1 MTPRLK
7 PGSGGDAKKLPRLPA
22 ALWKEDYILEITAEK
37 VKELRDK
44 TNAGMMDCKK
54 ALKETNGDLEKAI
67 VYLREK
73 GLAVARKRADRVA
86 SEGVI
91 MSYIHTGGKLGVMV
105 EVNCETDF
113 VAKTPEFHE
122 FAKNLAMQ
130 IAAANPVAI
139 AREDL
144 DPEMVAKEKAIL
156 LAQARE
162 SGKPEHVL
170 EKMVEGRLKKFF
182 NDVCLLEQ
190 PYVKNPDIL
199 VQDYLN
205 EMRAKTGENIIIRR
219 FIRYQLGAN

>member
-1 MTPRLK
+1 M
-7 PGSGGDAKKLPRLPA
+7 
-22 ALWKEDYILEITAEK
+22 EITAEK

-54 ALKETNGDLEKAI
+54 ALKETSGDLEKAI

-73 GLAVARKRADRVA
+73 GLAVARKRADRAA

-91 MSYIHTGGKLGVMV
+91 QSYIHTGGRLGVML

-113 VAKTPEFHE
+113 VAKTPEFNE

-139 AREDL
+139 GREDL
-144 DPEMVAKEKAIL
+144 DAEIVEKEKGIL
-156 LAQARE
+156 MAQARE
-162 SGKPEHVL
+162 SGKPENVL

-182 NDVCLLEQ
+182 GEVCLLEQ
-190 PYVKNPDIL
+190 AYVKNPDLTI
-199 VQDYLN
+199 QDYLN
-205 EMRAKTGENIIIRR
+205 EIRAKTGENIIIRR
-219 FIRYQLGAN
+219 FTRYQLGAS

>member
-1 MTPRLK
+1 M
-7 PGSGGDAKKLPRLPA
+7 
-22 ALWKEDYILEITAEK
+22 EITAEK

>member
-1 MTPRLK
+1 M
-7 PGSGGDAKKLPRLPA
+7 
-22 ALWKEDYILEITAEK
+22 EITADK

-54 ALKETNGDLEKAI
+54 ALKESNGDLEKAI

-91 MSYIHTGGKLGVMV
+91 QAYIHTGGRLGVML

-113 VAKTPEFHE
+113 VAKTPEFNE

-130 IAAANPVAI
+130 VAAASPMAI
-139 AREDL
+139 GREDL
-144 DPEMVAKEKAIL
+144 DAEVVEKEKGIL
-156 LAQARE
+156 MAQARE
-162 SGKPEHVL
+162 TGKPENVL

-182 NDVCLLEQ
+182 GEVCLLEQ
-190 PYVKNPDIL
+190 AYVKNPDLTI
-199 VQDYLN
+199 QDYLN

-219 FIRYQLGAN
+219 FTRYQLGAS

>member
-1 MTPRLK
+1 
-7 PGSGGDAKKLPRLPA
+7 
-22 ALWKEDYILEITAEK
+22 LEITAEK

-67 VYLREK
+67 IYLREK

-91 MSYIHTGGKLGVMV
+91 TSYIHTGGKLGVML

-130 IAAANPVAI
+130 IAAANPLAVG
-139 AREDL
+139 REDL
-144 DPEMVAKEKAIL
+144 DPEVVEKEKAIL
-156 LAQARE
+156 MVQARE

-182 NDVCLLEQ
+182 SEVCLLEQ
-190 PYVKNPDIL
+190 PYVKNPDITI
-199 VQDYLN
+199 QDYLN
-205 EMRAKTGENIIIRR
+205 EMRAKTGENVIIRR
-219 FIRYQLGAN
+219 FIRYQLGAS

>member
-1 MTPRLK
+1 
-7 PGSGGDAKKLPRLPA
+7 
-22 ALWKEDYILEITAEK
+22 LEITAEN
-37 VKELRDK
+37 VKKLRDK

-54 ALKETNGDLEKAI
+54 ALKETGGDLEKAV

-91 MSYIHTGGKLGVMV
+91 QSYIHTGGKLGVML

-113 VAKTPEFHE
+113 VAKTPEFNE

-130 IAAANPVAI
+130 IAAANPMAI
-139 AREDL
+139 GREDL
-144 DPEMVAKEKAIL
+144 DQEIVEKEKGIL

-182 NDVCLLEQ
+182 GEVCLLEQ
-190 PYVKNPDIL
+190 PYVKNPDMTI
-199 VQDYLN
+199 QDYLN
-205 EMRAKTGENIIIRR
+205 EMRAKTGENVIIRR
-219 FIRYQLGAN
+219 FIRYQLGTS

>member
-1 MTPRLK
+1 
-7 PGSGGDAKKLPRLPA
+7 
-22 ALWKEDYILEITAEK
+22 LEITAEK

-54 ALKETNGDLEKAI
+54 ALKESDGDLEKAV

-91 MSYIHTGGKLGVMV
+91 QSYIHTGGKLGVML

-113 VAKTPEFHE
+113 VAKTPEFNE
-122 FAKNLAMQ
+122 FTKNLAMQ
-130 IAAANPVAI
+130 IAAASPMAI
-139 AREDL
+139 GREDL
-144 DPEMVAKEKAIL
+144 DPESVEREKGIL
-156 LAQARE
+156 MAQARE
-162 SGKPEHVL
+162 TGKPENVL

-182 NDVCLLEQ
+182 GEVCLLEQ
-190 PYVKNPDIL
+190 PFVKNPDMTI
-199 VQDYLN
+199 QDYLN

-219 FIRYQLGAN
+219 FIRYQLGAS

>member
-1 MTPRLK
+1 M
-7 PGSGGDAKKLPRLPA
+7 
-22 ALWKEDYILEITAEK
+22 EITAEK

-54 ALKETNGDLEKAI
+54 ALKETNGDLEKAV

-91 MSYIHTGGKLGVMV
+91 QSYIHTGGKLGVIL

-113 VAKTPEFHE
+113 VAKTPEFNE

-130 IAAANPVAI
+130 IAAANPVAVG
-139 AREDL
+139 REDL
-144 DPEMVAKEKAIL
+144 DSEIVEKEKAIL

-162 SGKPEHVL
+162 SGKPENVL
-170 EKMVEGRLKKFF
+170 EKMVEGRLKKFYGE
-182 NDVCLLEQ
+182 VCLLEQ
-190 PYVKNPDIL
+190 AYVKNPDLTI
-199 VQDYLN
+199 QDYLN
-205 EMRAKTGENIIIRR
+205 EMRAKTGENVIIRR
-219 FIRYQLGAN
+219 FIRYQLGAS

>member
-1 MTPRLK
+1 M
-7 PGSGGDAKKLPRLPA
+7 
-22 ALWKEDYILEITAEK
+22 EITAEK

-54 ALKETNGDLEKAI
+54 ALQETGGDLEKAI

-113 VAKTPEFHE
+113 VAKTLEFHE

-130 IAAANPVAI
+130 IAAANPLAVG
-139 AREDL
+139 REDL
-144 DPEMVAKEKAIL
+144 DAELVEKEKAIL

-162 SGKPEHVL
+162 SGKPEKVL

-182 NDVCLLEQ
+182 AEVCLVEQ
-190 PYVKNPDIL
+190 PYVKNPDIT

-219 FIRYQLGAN
+219 FIRYQLGAG

>member
-1 MTPRLK
+1 
-7 PGSGGDAKKLPRLPA
+7 
-22 ALWKEDYILEITAEK
+22 LEITAEK

-54 ALKETNGDLEKAI
+54 ALKETDGDLEKAV

-91 MSYIHTGGKLGVMV
+91 HSYIHTGGKLGVML

-113 VAKTPEFHE
+113 VAKTPEFNE

-130 IAAANPVAI
+130 VAAASPMAI
-139 AREDL
+139 GREDL
-144 DPEMVAKEKAIL
+144 DQETVEKEKGIL
-156 LAQARE
+156 MAQARE
-162 SGKPEHVL
+162 TGKPENVL

-182 NDVCLLEQ
+182 GEVCLLEQ
-190 PYVKNPDIL
+190 AYVKNPDMTI
-199 VQDYLN
+199 QDYLN
-205 EMRAKTGENIIIRR
+205 EMRAKTGENVIIRR
-219 FIRYQLGAN
+219 FIRYQLGAS

>member
-1 MTPRLK
+1 M
-7 PGSGGDAKKLPRLPA
+7 
-22 ALWKEDYILEITAEK
+22 EITAEK

-54 ALKETNGDLEKAI
+54 ALKETSGDLEKAI

-73 GLAVARKRADRVA
+73 GLAVARKRADRAA

-91 MSYIHTGGKLGVMV
+91 HSYIHTGGKLGVML

-113 VAKTPEFHE
+113 VAKTPEFNE

-130 IAAANPVAI
+130 IAAANPMAI
-139 AREDL
+139 GREDL
-144 DPEMVAKEKAIL
+144 DAEIVEKEKGIL
-156 LAQARE
+156 MAQARE
-162 SGKPEHVL
+162 SGKPENVL

-182 NDVCLLEQ
+182 GEVCLLEQ
-190 PYVKNPDIL
+190 AYVKNPDLTI
-199 VQDYLN
+199 QDYLN

-219 FIRYQLGAN
+219 FTRYQLGAS

>member
-1 MTPRLK
+1 
-7 PGSGGDAKKLPRLPA
+7 
-22 ALWKEDYILEITAEK
+22 LEITADK

-91 MSYIHTGGKLGVMV
+91 QAYIHTGGKLGVML

-113 VAKTPEFHE
+113 VAKTPEFNE

-130 IAAANPVAI
+130 VAAANPLAI
-139 AREDL
+139 GREDI
-144 DPEMVAKEKAIL
+144 DAEVVEKEKGIL
-156 LAQARE
+156 MAQARE
-162 SGKPEHVL
+162 TGKPENVL

-182 NDVCLLEQ
+182 GEVCLLEQ
-190 PYVKNPDIL
+190 AFVKNPDLTI
-199 VQDYLN
+199 QDYLN

-219 FIRYQLGAN
+219 FTRYQLGAS

>member
-1 MTPRLK
+1 M
-7 PGSGGDAKKLPRLPA
+7 
-22 ALWKEDYILEITAEK
+22 EITAEK

-54 ALKETNGDLEKAI
+54 ALKETDGDLEKAV

-91 MSYIHTGGKLGVMV
+91 QSYIHTGGKLGVML

-113 VAKTPEFHE
+113 VAKTPEFNE

-130 IAAANPVAI
+130 IAAASPMAI
-139 AREDL
+139 GREDL
-144 DPEMVAKEKAIL
+144 DPESVEKEKGIL
-156 LAQARE
+156 MAQARE
-162 SGKPEHVL
+162 TGKPENVL

-182 NDVCLLEQ
+182 GEVCLLEQ
-190 PYVKNPDIL
+190 PFVKNPDMTI
-199 VQDYLN
+199 QDYLN
-205 EMRAKTGENIIIRR
+205 EMRAKTGENVIIRR
-219 FIRYQLGAN
+219 FIRYQLGAS

>member
-1 MTPRLK
+1 M
-7 PGSGGDAKKLPRLPA
+7 
-22 ALWKEDYILEITAEK
+22 EITAEK

-54 ALKETNGDLEKAI
+54 ALKETNGDLEKAV

-73 GLAVARKRADRVA
+73 GLAVARKRADRAA

-91 MSYIHTGGKLGVMV
+91 QAYIHTGGKLGVML

-113 VAKTPEFHE
+113 VAKTPEFNE

-130 IAAANPVAI
+130 IAAANPMAI
-139 AREDL
+139 GREDL
-144 DPEMVAKEKAIL
+144 DAELVEKEKGIL
-156 LAQARE
+156 RAQARE
-162 SGKPEHVL
+162 SGKPENVL

-182 NDVCLLEQ
+182 GEVCLLEQ
-190 PYVKNPDIL
+190 AYVKNPDLTI
-199 VQDYLN
+199 QDYLN

-219 FIRYQLGAN
+219 FMRYQLGAA

>member
-1 MTPRLK
+1 
-7 PGSGGDAKKLPRLPA
+7 
-22 ALWKEDYILEITAEK
+22 LEITAEK

-54 ALKETNGDLEKAI
+54 ALKETNGDLEKAV

-91 MSYIHTGGKLGVMV
+91 QSYIHTGGKLGVML

-113 VAKTPEFHE
+113 VAKTPEFNE

-130 IAAANPVAI
+130 IAAANPLAI
-139 AREDL
+139 GQEDL
-144 DPEMVAKEKAIL
+144 DQETVAKEKDIL
-156 LAQARE
+156 MAQARE
-162 SGKPEHVL
+162 SGKPENVL

-182 NDVCLLEQ
+182 GEVCLLEQ
-190 PYVKNPDIL
+190 QYVKSPDITI
-199 VQDYLN
+199 QDYLN
-205 EMRAKTGENIIIRR
+205 EMRAKTGENVIIRR
-219 FIRYQLGAN
+219 FIRYQLGAS

>member
-1 MTPRLK
+1 M
-7 PGSGGDAKKLPRLPA
+7 
-22 ALWKEDYILEITAEK
+22 EITAEK

-54 ALKETNGDLEKAI
+54 ALKETDGDLEKAV

-91 MSYIHTGGKLGVMV
+91 QSYIHTGGKLGVML

-113 VAKTPEFHE
+113 VAKTPEFNE
-122 FAKNLAMQ
+122 FAKNVAMQ
-130 IAAANPVAI
+130 VAAASPMAI
-139 AREDL
+139 GREDL
-144 DPEMVAKEKAIL
+144 DAEVVAREKDIL

-162 SGKPEHVL
+162 SGKPENVL

-182 NDVCLLEQ
+182 GEVCLLEQ
-190 PYVKNPDIL
+190 PYVKNPDMTI
-199 VQDYLN
+199 QDYLN
-205 EMRAKTGENIIIRR
+205 EMRAKTGENVIIRR
-219 FIRYQLGAN
+219 FIRYQLGTA

>member
-1 MTPRLK
+1 M
-7 PGSGGDAKKLPRLPA
+7 
-22 ALWKEDYILEITAEK
+22 EITAEK
-37 VKELRDK
+37 VKELREK

-54 ALKETNGDLEKAI
+54 ALQETGGDIEKAI

-91 MSYIHTGGKLGVMV
+91 QAYIHTGGRLGVLL

-113 VAKTPEFHE
+113 VAKTPEFQE

-130 IAAANPVAI
+130 IAAANPLAI
-139 AREDL
+139 QREDL
-144 DPEMVAKEKAIL
+144 DPALIEKEREIYL
-156 LAQARE
+156 TQARE
-162 SGKPEHVL
+162 SGKPEKVL
-170 EKMVEGRLKKFF
+170 EKIVEGRLQKFF
-182 NDVCLLEQ
+182 TEVCLLEQ
-190 PYVKNPDIL
+190 PYVKNPDIT

-219 FIRYQLGAN
+219 FIRYQLGTA

>member
-1 MTPRLK
+1 M
-7 PGSGGDAKKLPRLPA
+7 
-22 ALWKEDYILEITAEK
+22 EITAEK

-54 ALKETNGDLEKAI
+54 ALKETSGDLEKAI

-73 GLAVARKRADRVA
+73 GLAVARKRADRAA

-91 MSYIHTGGKLGVMV
+91 QSYIHTGGKLGVML

-113 VAKTPEFHE
+113 VAKTPEFNE

-130 IAAANPVAI
+130 IAAANPMAI
-139 AREDL
+139 GREDL
-144 DPEMVAKEKAIL
+144 DAEIVEKEKGIL
-156 LAQARE
+156 MAQARD
-162 SGKPEHVL
+162 SGKPDNVL

-182 NDVCLLEQ
+182 GEVCLLEQ
-190 PYVKNPDIL
+190 AYVKNPDLAI
-199 VQDYLN
+199 QDYLN

-219 FIRYQLGAN
+219 FTRYQLGAS

>member
-1 MTPRLK
+1 MERPA
-7 PGSGGDAKKLPRLPA
+7 PGLEVLEEESV
-22 ALWKEDYILEITAEK
+22 LEISAAK

-86 SEGVI
+86 SEGVVQA
-91 MSYIHTGGKLGVMV
+91 YIHTGGKLGVML

-113 VAKTPEFHE
+113 VAKTPEFNE

-130 IAAANPVAI
+130 VAAANPLAI
-139 AREDL
+139 GREDL
-144 DPEMVAKEKAIL
+144 DAEVIAKEKAIL

-162 SGKPEHVL
+162 SGKPENIL
-170 EKMVEGRLKKFF
+170 EKMVEGRLNKFYSET
-182 NDVCLLEQ
+182 CLLEQ
-190 PYVKNPDIL
+190 PYVKNPDIQ

-205 EMRAKTGENIIIRR
+205 EMRAKTGENVIIRR
-219 FIRYQLGAN
+219 FIRYQLGAA

>member
-1 MTPRLK
+1 
-7 PGSGGDAKKLPRLPA
+7 
-22 ALWKEDYILEITAEK
+22 LEITAEK

-54 ALKETNGDLEKAI
+54 ALKETDGDLEKAV

-91 MSYIHTGGKLGVMV
+91 HSYIHTGGKLGVML

-113 VAKTPEFHE
+113 VAKTPEFNE

-139 AREDL
+139 GREDL
-144 DPEMVAKEKAIL
+144 DQEIVEKEKDIL
-156 LAQARE
+156 MAQARE
-162 SGKPEHVL
+162 SGKPENVL

-182 NDVCLLEQ
+182 GEVCLLEQ
-190 PYVKNPDIL
+190 PYVKNPDMTI
-199 VQDYLN
+199 QDYLN
-205 EMRAKTGENIIIRR
+205 EMRAKTGENVIIRR
-219 FIRYQLGAN
+219 FVRYQLGAS

>member
-1 MTPRLK
+1 
-7 PGSGGDAKKLPRLPA
+7 
-22 ALWKEDYILEITAEK
+22 LEITAEK

-91 MSYIHTGGKLGVMV
+91 HSYIHTGGKLGVML

-113 VAKTPEFHE
+113 VAKTPEFNE

-130 IAAANPVAI
+130 IAAANPMAI
-139 AREDL
+139 GREDI
-144 DPEMVAKEKAIL
+144 DPELVEKEKGIL

-162 SGKPEHVL
+162 TGKPENVL

-182 NDVCLLEQ
+182 GEVCLLEQ
-190 PYVKNPDIL
+190 AYVKNPDMTI
-199 VQDYLN
+199 QDYLN
-205 EMRAKTGENIIIRR
+205 EMRAKTGENVIIRR
-219 FIRYQLGAN
+219 FIRYQLGAS

>member
-1 MTPRLK
+1 M
-7 PGSGGDAKKLPRLPA
+7 
-22 ALWKEDYILEITAEK
+22 EITAEK

-73 GLAVARKRADRVA
+73 GLAVARKRADRAA

-91 MSYIHTGGKLGVMV
+91 QSYIHTGGKLGVML

-113 VAKTPEFHE
+113 VAKTPEFNE

-130 IAAANPVAI
+130 VAAANPLAI
-139 AREDL
+139 GREDL
-144 DPEMVAKEKAIL
+144 DPEAVQKEKDIL
-156 LAQARE
+156 MAQARE
-162 SGKPEHVL
+162 TGKPENVL

-182 NDVCLLEQ
+182 GEVCLLEQ
-190 PYVKNPDIL
+190 PYVKNPDLTI
-199 VQDYLN
+199 QDYLN

-219 FIRYQLGAN
+219 FTRYQLGAS

>member
-1 MTPRLK
+1 
-7 PGSGGDAKKLPRLPA
+7 
-22 ALWKEDYILEITAEK
+22 LEITAEK

-54 ALKETNGDLEKAI
+54 ALKETDGDLEKAI

-73 GLAVARKRADRVA
+73 GLAVARKRADRAA

-91 MSYIHTGGKLGVMV
+91 HSYIHTGGKLGVML

-113 VAKTPEFHE
+113 VAKTPEFNE

-130 IAAANPVAI
+130 IAAANPMTI
-139 AREDL
+139 GREDL
-144 DPEMVAKEKAIL
+144 DAEVVEKEKGIL
-156 LAQARE
+156 MAQARE
-162 SGKPEHVL
+162 SGKPENVL

-182 NDVCLLEQ
+182 GEVCLLEQ
-190 PYVKNPDIL
+190 AYVKNPDMTI
-199 VQDYLN
+199 QDYLN

-219 FIRYQLGAN
+219 FTRYQLGAS

>member
-1 MTPRLK
+1 M
-7 PGSGGDAKKLPRLPA
+7 
-22 ALWKEDYILEITAEK
+22 EITAEK

-113 VAKTPEFHE
+113 VAKTPEFHD

-130 IAAANPVAI
+130 IAAANPMAVG
-139 AREDL
+139 REDL
-144 DPEMVAKEKAIL
+144 DPELVEKEKAIL
-156 LAQARE
+156 MAQARE
-162 SGKPEHVL
+162 SGKPEKVL

-182 NDVCLLEQ
+182 SEVCLLEQ
-190 PYVKNPDIL
+190 QYVKNPEIT

>member
-1 MTPRLK
+1 
-7 PGSGGDAKKLPRLPA
+7 
-22 ALWKEDYILEITAEK
+22 LEITAEK

-91 MSYIHTGGKLGVMV
+91 QAYIHTGGKLGVML

-113 VAKTPEFHE
+113 VAKTPEFNE
-122 FAKNLAMQ
+122 FTKNLAMQ
-130 IAAANPVAI
+130 VAAASPMAI
-139 AREDL
+139 GREDL
-144 DPEMVAKEKAIL
+144 DPEIVEKEKGIL

-162 SGKPEHVL
+162 SGKPENVL

-182 NDVCLLEQ
+182 GEVCLLEQ
-190 PYVKNPDIL
+190 AYVKNPDLTI
-199 VQDYLN
+199 QDYLN
-205 EMRAKTGENIIIRR
+205 EMRAKTGENVIIRR
-219 FIRYQLGAN
+219 FIRYQLGAS